1 MVKLAVISL
10 CLFLGLTVVADAQLR
25 AAGSSAHRRAQYSV
39 GLGWGVGQ
47 GAASQGK
54 PNVILLLTDDQ
65 DVMLGGLDEMPI
77 LKRLLQ
83 ERGTTF
89 RNAFVHTPICCSSR
103 MSIMSGRYLQNLNN
117 GNPVNN
123 SYSGGCHGPVWRN
136 DAEQKTFAVYAKVR
150 SVFDRHLLFALV
162 SVLTIHSLL
171 YTLTNK
177 GGRI

>member
-1 MVKLAVISL
+1 MIKLAVISL
-10 CLFLGLTVVADAQLR
+10 LFVGLTVVADAQLR
-25 AAGSSAHRRAQYSV
+25 AAGSSSHRRAQYSV
-39 GLGWGVGQ
+39 DLGRGAGQ
-47 GAASQGK
+47 ASQGK

-89 RNAFVHTPICCSSR
+89 QNAFVHTPICCSSR

-136 DAEQKTFAVYAKVR
+136 DAEKKTFAVYAKVR
-150 SVFDRHLLFALV
+150 SVFDPSLV
-162 SVLTIHSLL
+162 CSRFRSHDSLSAI
-171 YTLTNK
+171 YPNK
-177 GGRI
+177 

>member
-1 MVKLAVISL
+1 MIKLAVISL
-10 CLFLGLTVVADAQLR
+10 CLFLGLMVVADAQLR
-25 AAGSSAHRRAQYSV
+25 AAGSSAHRRAQYSI
-39 GLGWGVGQ
+39 GLGWDVGQGAAGQ

-54 PNVILLLTDDQ
+54 PNVILFITDDQ

-103 MSIMSGRYLQNLNN
+103 MSIMSGRYLQNLND

-150 SVFDRHLLFALV
+150 SVFDPSLV
-162 SVLTIHSLL
+162 VCSPPFLRF
-171 YTLTNK
+171 TLCY
-177 GGRI
+177 IP